1 MITNEKQDR
10 VRGWFTGRVP
20 DDWQHQPVAVAV
32 DREEVIVA
40 LTLADVELP
49 EDAGAAELEE
59 ARAGRAKAFRED
71 TREQRI
77 EIAREAD
84 VRLLALTH
92 VSTRYG
98 GGEIRE
104 EATAVFERTVV
115 PRDFDAIEIPFPEK
129 GEPELERWERP
140 ERARA

>member
-1 MITNEKQDR
+1 
-10 VRGWFTGRVP
+10 
-20 DDWQHQPVAVAV
+20 
-32 DREEVIVA
+32 
-40 LTLADVELP
+40 
-49 EDAGAAELEE
+49 
-59 ARAGRAKAFRED
+59 
-71 TREQRI
+71 
-77 EIAREAD
+77 

-98 GGEIRE
+98 GGEIRA

-115 PRDFDAIEIPFPEK
+115 PRDFDAVEIPFPEK